1 MFSDYEIVKES
12 DILPSRAGAS
22 GFSTGA
28 FENEEPVQF
37 EERHLI
43 FLQQLGKVDTNITV
57 GSLFIFFIN
66 YCSNV
71 WGPEDFFCFLNESML

>member
-43 FLQQLGKVDTNITV
+43 FLQQLGKVDH
-57 GSLFIFFIN
+57 FI
-66 YCSNV
+66 
-71 WGPEDFFCFLNESML
+71 

>member
-43 FLQQLGKVDTNITV
+43 FLQQLGKVDH
-57 GSLFIFFIN
+57 FILYIN
-66 YCSNV
+66 YYSNV
-71 WGPEDFFCFLNESML
+71 WGQ

>member
-12 DILPSRAGAS
+12 DILPSRAEAA

-28 FENEEPVQF
+28 FQNEDLVQF

-43 FLQQLGKVDTNITV
+43 FLQLLGKVDISIHV
-57 GSLFIFFIN
+57 GSLTVSFF
-66 YCSNV
+66 SSV
-71 WGPEDFFCFLNESML
+71 FLDRY